1 MTSKEN
7 KQTDAIGI
15 DLGTTNS
22 LVSIVRGGQPEI
34 LAGEHGG
41 IVPSVINIENDRLI
55 IGRPAYNAMVENPER
70 TVYSVKRL
78 MGKAASDIKDNLD
91 KLPFEVC
98 ADPRGLAS
106 VKVSGR
112 IFSPV
117 ELSASILRE
126 LKKQAENNLGHEV
139 TKAVITVPAY
149 FDDAQRQA
157 TRDAGKI
164 AGLEVMRIINEPTAA
179 SLAYGMDKLNNGRVV
194 VYDLGGG
201 TFDISILNVENGI
214 FEVLSTTGDTN
225 LGGDDFDNVLI
236 ELIKADAK
244 SANYQMDLND
254 PYVRAVLKREAEN
267 AKKALSNADNI
278 RMVLSFEN
286 NKFKTSL
293 SRRKFEEKIK
303 IYLDKTIK
311 LCQQALTDAELTTS
325 DIDEVILVGGS
336 TRIPMIKKSVEE
348 FFKIIPHNKLSPD
361 TVVALGAAIQA
372 DILTGGRN
380 DLLLLDVTPLSL
392 GIETMG
398 GVMNVLISR
407 NSKIPAVATEVFTT
421 YVDGQTSVAI
431 NVYQGEREMVAD
443 NRPLG
448 RFDLKSIEPQKA
460 GFPRILVSFTL
471 DADGILHVLA
481 SNKKT
486 GEKHEITVEPS
497 CGLSRD
503 EVDRMVRE
511 SFDNARDDIEK
522 RLFTE
527 LTQESQTVIKAAEK
541 ALTIV
546 PDITRDER
554 EDILD
559 AIDDLRKA
567 MQGTKSTI
575 LREKLDDLNDAT
587 SDLATRMMDESI
599 SGLLKDKTVSD
610 ARKLTT

>member
-1 MTSKEN
+1 MTSKE
-7 KQTDAIGI
+7 KQAAAIGI

-22 LVSIVRGGQPEI
+22 LVSIVRDGQPEI
-34 LAGEHGG
+34 LSGEHGD
-41 IVPSVINIENDRLI
+41 IVPSVINIENDILI
-55 IGRPAYNAMVENPER
+55 IGIPAYDALAENPER
-70 TVYSVKRL
+70 TVYSIKRL
-78 MGKAASDIKDNLD
+78 MGKAASDIEDDLD

-98 ADPRGLAS
+98 ADLRGLAS
-106 VKVSGR
+106 VKVAGR
-112 IFSPV
+112 VYSPV

-126 LKKQAENNLGHEV
+126 LKKQAEDNLGHEV

-179 SLAYGMDKLNNGRVV
+179 ALAYGMNKLKKGQVV

-214 FEVLSTTGDTN
+214 FEVLATAGDTN

-236 ELIKADAK
+236 ELIKADAE
-244 SANYQMDLND
+244 AVNYHMDMDD
-254 PYVRAVLKREAEN
+254 PYIRAVLKREAEN
-267 AKKALSNADNI
+267 AKKALSNAENFRI
-278 RMVLSFEN
+278 ALLFEN
-286 NKFKTSL
+286 QRFKTSL

-303 IYLDKTIK
+303 LYLDKTLS
-311 LCQQALTDAELTTS
+311 LCGQALTDAGLTTS

-336 TRIPMIKKSVEE
+336 TRIPLIRNEIEK
-348 FFKIIPHNKLSPD
+348 FFNKIPHSDLSPD
-361 TVVALGAAIQA
+361 TAVALGAAIQA

-398 GVMNVLISR
+398 GVMNVLIPR
-407 NSKIPAVATEVFTT
+407 NGKVPAVATEVFTT
-421 YVDGQTSVAI
+421 YVDGQTAVAI

-448 RFDLKSIEPQKA
+448 RFDLKGIEPQKA

-471 DADGILHVLA
+471 DADGILHVAA

-497 CGLSRD
+497 YGLSRE
-503 EVDRMVRE
+503 EVNRMVKA
-511 SFDNARDDIEK
+511 SFENARDDIEK

-541 ALTIV
+541 ALAIV
-546 PDITRDER
+546 SDVTTDER
-554 EDILD
+554 EEILD
-559 AIDDLRKA
+559 TIDELKEA
-567 MQGTKSTI
+567 MQGTNSSI

-587 SDLATRMMDESI
+587 SDLAARIMNQSI
-599 SGLLKDKTVSD
+599 GGLLKDKTVGD
-610 ARKLTT
+610 AKKLAT